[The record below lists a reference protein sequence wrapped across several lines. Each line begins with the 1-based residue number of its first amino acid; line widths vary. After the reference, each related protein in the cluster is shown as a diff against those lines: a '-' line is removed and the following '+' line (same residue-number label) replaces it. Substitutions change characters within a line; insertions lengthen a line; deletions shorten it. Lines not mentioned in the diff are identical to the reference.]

1 VATGRAPTGRAAAVL
16 LAVALTAAAC
26 SSSPPVGKLGA
37 TLPAMNGTVT
47 VDKVISP
54 ATPRQAAAGAKLV
67 AVVLTVHS
75 PAGTSGKFTAIYSVS
90 KLVTSTKL
98 VARAHSTVQFPV
110 TECAAYAPF
119 GPLAP
124 GASQTG
130 CEIFELPLAAVPTE
144 LKINGK
150 AKADWLIAASDIQP
164 GTGIAAPAP
173 ASATPTTPTTTTG
186 GTGNTGNS
194 GAATTTTTGGT
205 GNTGATP
212 TTTKA
217 AATAA
222 ASKKQHHHPVFTI
235 LPRIRHVSPRRGFAG
250 TQVTITG
257 RKLANPVLVTFNGLP
272 ASVVTSSAEK
282 LVVTVPTGA
291 TTGPIVVTTS
301 TGSASSP
308 KTFEL
313 P

>member
-1 VATGRAPTGRAAAVL
+1 VADGRAPIGRGAVVL
-16 LAVALTAAAC
+16 VAVALTAAAC
-26 SSSPPVGKLGA
+26 SASPPVGKVGA

-47 VDKVISP
+47 LDKVISP
-54 ATPRQAAAGAKLV
+54 ATPPQAAAGAKLV

-75 PAGTSGKFTAIYSVS
+75 PTGTSGKFTAIYSVS

-110 TECAAYAPF
+110 SECAADAPF

-130 CEIFELPLAAVPTE
+130 CEIFQLPLAAVPTE

-150 AKADWLIAASDIQP
+150 AKADWLITASDIQP
-164 GTGIAAPAP
+164 GTGITAPPPSAAP
-173 ASATPTTPTTTTG
+173 PTTTAV
-186 GTGNTGNS
+186 GTGNTGNT
-194 GAATTTTTGGT
+194 GAGTTTTTAVVT
-205 GNTGATP
+205 GNTGAAT

-217 AATAA
+217 AATTA

-235 LPRIRHVSPRRGFAG
+235 QPRIRHVSPRRGFAG

-257 RKLANPVLVTFNGLP
+257 RKLANPMSVTFNGLP
-272 ASVVTSSAEK
+272 ATVVTSSAEK

-301 TGSASSP
+301 TGSVTSP
-308 KTFEL
+308 KAFEL